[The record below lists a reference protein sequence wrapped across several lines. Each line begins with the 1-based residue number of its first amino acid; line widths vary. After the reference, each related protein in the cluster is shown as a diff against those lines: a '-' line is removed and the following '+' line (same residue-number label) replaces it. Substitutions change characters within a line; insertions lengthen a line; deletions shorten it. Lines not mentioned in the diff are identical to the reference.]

1 MDLYKTPD
9 TINTLIKTINPV
21 HEALSKQNKELNGYF
36 LSFNLDVANFMKTL
50 NKIYKRQ
57 KAPSL
62 YDTLYKKSDTKYIY
76 DKDIQKT
83 FNKLRNMQENK
94 YIPKE
99 LIDKFKFKFDKDIK
113 EKNKEKKI
121 FRKNKIDEMKNKIK
135 IADDFLN
142 EITLAPGRYNPKY
155 NLIYKKTPDIYFQK
169 NKNIILNDLISAK
182 NDDKKYRRE
191 NGKLNNLKKKFNKI
205 NQKDNNNNKNRKNF
219 LILNDIDKLYNFKKK
234 DKRIISSNFMNNI
247 NNKNKKNFST
257 SMTNLKTNKLIQPN
271 MKLLNKT
278 HSSNSFHKI
287 NLKKNYKNSSLY
299 LLNNDLN
306 YISNKFNN
314 AFISKK
320 IVIKRS
326 KSYNNYNNSN
336 KKILSFNKMKGR
348 KLDLFGTKEINRS
361 DLVTPKR
368 PKRELFS
375 PREIRLNLTKKKFQ
389 NFKKYAVN
397 KIIRNYNYYSPR
409 DYFIFD
415 INEKNK
421 KSDKK
426 YINNIYTKYH
436 I

>member
-219 LILNDIDKLYNFKKK
+219 LILNDIDKSDNFKKK

-278 HSSNSFHKI
+278 HSSNSFHTI

-361 DLVTPKR
+361 DLVTLKR

-375 PREIRLNLTKKKFQ
+375 PREIRLKLTKK
-389 NFKKYAVN
+389 NFK
-397 KIIRNYNYYSPR
+397 IL
-409 DYFIFD
+409 
-415 INEKNK
+415 KNML
-421 KSDKK
+421 
-426 YINNIYTKYH
+426 
-436 I
+436 